1 MVVVQVADQ
10 HEVDAVVVGR
20 VVPLG
25 HPPEE
30 DHAGQQHRIGEYA
43 EAAEVD
49 KHGRVAEEGD
59 GRKHGP
65 SLPDLRGERAN
76 ARPAM
81 RGGRSSSGPAQ
92 YQCLAWKCCQA
103 PHGEP

>member
-10 HEVDAVVVGR
+10 HEVDAVVVGW

-25 HPPEE
+25 HPSQE
-30 DHAGQQHRIGEYA
+30 DHAGQQHGVGEHA

-49 KHGRVAEEGD
+49 EHGRVAEEGD

-65 SLPDLRGERAN
+65 SLPDDRGGRAN
-76 ARPAM
+76 ARPES
-81 RGGRSSSGPAQ
+81 RGGRSLSGLAQ